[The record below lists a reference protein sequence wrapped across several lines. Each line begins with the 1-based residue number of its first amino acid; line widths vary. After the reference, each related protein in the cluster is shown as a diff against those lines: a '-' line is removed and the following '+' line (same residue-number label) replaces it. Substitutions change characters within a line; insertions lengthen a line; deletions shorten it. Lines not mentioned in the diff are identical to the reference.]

1 MIFVAEMKKVLKKIE
16 IKAGLIIACVIPFL
30 FAILKYTGS
39 SFVTIGGELKFAA
52 MSYTAGIIGF
62 EKILFFPYI
71 LFIIYSSNLISNEI
85 EKGQI
90 FMVVYRVNNRNN
102 IILSK
107 IFTLICVLIF
117 FFLLSIFSGVT
128 SYYLFLNN
136 TDIASH
142 LFVSNSSIE
151 RWSEIGIILLA
162 FLEYLFFI
170 ILTVFVS
177 LYLKNIK
184 TILAAL
190 MLVATCKVLEYVP
203 KIKIY
208 IPTYIGNGNWL
219 MSDIPDVEY
228 RSILIKSC
236 LLLILYIL
244 ILLPGVLI
252 RFKKMDMLV
261 K

>member
-1 MIFVAEMKKVLKKIE
+1 MIFIAEMKKVLKKIE
-16 IKAGLIIACVIPFL
+16 IKIGLIIAGVIPFL
-30 FAILKYTGS
+30 FAILVYTGS
-39 SFVTIGGELKFAA
+39 SFVTVGESKFTA
-52 MSYTAGIIGF
+52 MMYTASNIGF
-62 EKILFFPYI
+62 EKMVIFPYI

-142 LFVSNSSIE
+142 LFASNSSME
-151 RWSEIGIILLA
+151 RWMEIGIILLA

-184 TILAAL
+184 TIFATL
-190 MLVATCKVLEYVP
+190 MLFVTCKVLEIVP
-203 KIKIY
+203 KIKVY
-208 IPTYIGNGNWL
+208 IPTYIGSYN
-219 MSDIPDVEY
+219 IPPDGEY
-228 RSILIKSC
+228 RSIFIKSC

-244 ILLPGVLI
+244 ILLPGIVM
-252 RFKKMDMLV
+252 RFKKMDLIIR
-261 K
+261 

>member
-1 MIFVAEMKKVLKKIE
+1 MIFIAEMKKVLKKIE

-39 SFVTIGGELKFAA
+39 SSVTMSGGESKLTA
-52 MSYTAGIIGF
+52 MMYTAIIIGL
-62 EKILFFPYI
+62 EKMIFFPYI

-117 FFLLSIFSGVT
+117 FFVLSIFSGIT

-142 LFVSNSSIE
+142 LFVSNSSMD
-151 RWSEIGIILLA
+151 RWFEIGSILLV

-184 TILAAL
+184 TILATL
-190 MLVATCKVLEYVP
+190 MLFATCKILEIVP
-203 KIKIY
+203 KIKVF
-208 IPTYIGNGNWL
+208 IPTYIGSRL
-219 MSDIPDVEY
+219 MSDIPDGEY
-228 RSILIKSC
+228 SSIFIKSS